1 MLSTILNTHVWIL
14 HVWIL
19 ATPERVQAPLSLT
32 SPFALQPWAA
42 IIMGLIAGPVYVGAS
57 YFVESILKVDDPLD
71 AVAVHGFGGLFG
83 VLLAATFADQDHLA
97 VAYGDMAARTPGSYG
112 ALTLL
117 FSSLLCTT
125 WRGY

>member
-1 MLSTILNTHVWIL
+1 
-14 HVWIL
+14 
-19 ATPERVQAPLSLT
+19 
-32 SPFALQPWAA
+32 
-42 IIMGLIAGPVYVGAS
+42 MGLIAGPVYVSAS

-97 VAYGDMAARTPGSYG
+97 VAYGDMAARTPNSFGV
-112 ALTLL
+112 LTLL

-125 WRGY
+125 WRGTSSPGCLAFALCVLLRHASRFPTDLKPCTCAGTKAGC